1 MTKHRKNQGK
11 KIAVRMP
18 WRLKIGRDNLPGLIQ
33 KVESSFD
40 SKEAIEWLEW
50 SRDWLKNRSSGFNGR
65 IALSR
70 EEVKIRKKELG
81 EILFQYNKEFSNG
94 SPFKY

>member
-1 MTKHRKNQGK
+1 MTKHRKNQRK
-11 KIAVRMP
+11 EIVVKVP
-18 WRLKIGRDNLPGLIQ
+18 WKLKIGRDNLPNLIQ

-40 SKEAIEWLEW
+40 SEDAIEWLEW

-70 EEVKIRKKELG
+70 DEIKNRKKELG
-81 EILFQYNKEFSNG
+81 EILYQYNKDFSDG